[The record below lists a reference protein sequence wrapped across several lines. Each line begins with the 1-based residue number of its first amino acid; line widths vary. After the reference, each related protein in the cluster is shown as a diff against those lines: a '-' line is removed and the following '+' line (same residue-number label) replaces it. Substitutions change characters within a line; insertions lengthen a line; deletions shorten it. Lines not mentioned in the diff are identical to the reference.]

1 LKRFGYSNYYTLQN
15 NIFSGLFVGQN
26 LVTLKEVDSTN
37 NYLKDLLSNS
47 KPVVEGTVIM
57 AEAQYAGRGQ
67 QQNKWLSEP
76 GKNLTFSLLLKPS
89 FLPVNQQFD
98 LTRAISLGVID
109 ALKPHFGEHV
119 KIKWP
124 NDIYINDRKLGG
136 MLIENLLQGS
146 SIKHSVVGIGL
157 NVNQVNFPEGA
168 ANPISFK
175 QILHKDYDLQTILLE
190 ICKNIEVRYLQLKAG
205 KTELIRSIYTDSLLG
220 LNDTRHFK
228 SNGIVFIGII
238 TGVTPEGLLKVKQ
251 NDTEMLYNLKEIEF
265 IKDRS

>member
-1 LKRFGYSNYYTLQN
+1 MKRFVYSNYYTLQN

-98 LTRAISLGVID
+98 LTRAISVAVID
-109 ALKPHFGEHV
+109 ALKPYFGEQL

-124 NDIYINDRKLGG
+124 NDIYVGNRKLGG

-146 SIKHSVVGIGL
+146 NIKHSVVGIGL
-157 NVNQVNFPEGA
+157 NVNQENFPEGTG
-168 ANPISFK
+168 NPISFK
-175 QILHKDYDLQTILLE
+175 QILHTDYDLQAILSE

-205 KTELIRSIYTDSLLG
+205 KTELLRNLYTDSLLG
-220 LNDTRHFK
+220 LNDTRYFK
-228 SNGIVFIGII
+228 SDNIVFIGVI
-238 TGVTPEGLLKVKQ
+238 TGVTAEGLLKVKQ
-251 NDTEMLYNLKEIEF
+251 NGTEILYNLKEIEF
-265 IKDRS
+265 IKDQS